1 MSNFDVTA
9 FRQHFPFFA
18 ANPDWVYLDSAAT
31 TQKPQAVITTIKQFY
46 QQHNSNVHRG
56 THRLSQQATALYEEA
71 RTCVKHYL
79 NAADDKEIIF
89 TSGTTAAFNQLA
101 FGMMH
106 TLLKPGDRILLSALE
121 HHANIVPWQLHC
133 QRYGIEIDVIPLNTD
148 NTINLNAYHVLLQ
161 KRPKVVSLTQVSN
174 ALGIILPLAEML
186 AAAKAVDAITIVDGA
201 QGVAWQKP
209 DVQKLA
215 ADFYC
220 FSGHKLYGPTGI
232 GVLYGKAALLN
243 QLTPLLGG
251 GEMIEH
257 VSFTQSTFTTLPA
270 RLEAGTPNIAGAL
283 GLAAAIRFISQFDEA
298 EIKRYKEL
306 LLKTFITGLQHIP
319 GVEILSPVEHNAG
332 IVTLNIQGEHPSD
345 VATLLSEQF
354 IAVRA
359 GNHCAMPLFEQL
371 AAPGAVRFAFAAY
384 NQLSDVEQCLTALAQ
399 TVEILAS

>member
-1 MSNFDVTA
+1 MFNFDVTA
-9 FRQHFPFFA
+9 FRQHFPFFS
-18 ANPDWVYLDSAAT
+18 ANPTWVYLDNAAT
-31 TQKPQAVITTIKQFY
+31 THKPLAVTTAVNQFY
-46 QQHNSNVHRG
+46 QQQNSNVHRG
-56 THRLSQQATALYEEA
+56 THRLSQQATALYEDA
-71 RTCVKHYL
+71 RSVVKTYL
-79 NAADDKEIIF
+79 NAADTTEIVF

-106 TLLKPGDRILLSALE
+106 TLLQPGDRILLSALE

-133 QRYGIEIDVIPLNTD
+133 QRFGVEIDVIPLNPD
-148 NTINLNAYHVLLQ
+148 NTIDLAAYQQLLK

-174 ALGIILPLAEML
+174 ALGVILPLAEML
-186 AAAKAVDAITIVDGA
+186 TAAKAVDAITIVDGA
-201 QGVAWQKP
+201 QGIAWQRP
-209 DVQKLA
+209 DMQQLA

-243 QLTPLLGG
+243 QLTPMLGG

-257 VSFTQSTFTTLPA
+257 VSFAHSTFTALPA
-270 RLEAGTPNIAGAL
+270 RLEAGTPNVAGAL
-283 GLAAAIRFISQFDEA
+283 GLAAAIRFISQFDETA
-298 EIKRYKEL
+298 IKRYKEL

-319 GVEILSPVEHNAG
+319 RVEILSPVANNAG